1 MRSVKNLVRAG
12 LFLLLF
18 AWVLPLHAQ
27 KKGLSSIRS
36 GDLKPHV
43 KFLASDELEGR
54 DTGKP
59 GLDIAARYLAS
70 MAEAVGLE
78 PMNGEEGYFQHYVI
92 HERAYDRE
100 NSKAVVTSAG
110 HDSLISRDPFYFFS
124 SSHGDHTVLEGEV
137 VFAGYGIHDVEQDY
151 NDFKDLD
158 LEGKIVL
165 IMSRAPMDEQGTEL
179 RFGGQKYSGM
189 MSFRSKLPYIY
200 SQNPKAVLM
209 AYDPKSGM
217 RSLEETSAG
226 MADYLSRSRSLESGG
241 RESSSERARPQMVMI
256 HRNLADLL
264 LRESGKSLEE
274 WQKEIDRDLTPHS
287 FPLEGTTLRIELQ
300 MKHTELVVPNIF
312 GLIEGR
318 DPDLKEE
325 VVLYMAHFD
334 HLGTDGKGG
343 IFNGADDN
351 ASGTAG
357 LIEIAQAYMSEKNP
371 PRRSVGFLWVS
382 AEEIGLYG
390 SQYFTDHPLVPIG
403 NIAAVINLD
412 MIGRTIN
419 PEDMQSSRSGLTI
432 SGGDTVKVI
441 GGLQSSMVMDIN
453 KEVLEEMG
461 MVGNYQYNDRNHPD
475 RYFYRSDHIN
485 FARKD
490 IPVLFYSTGTHRD
503 YHTVDDTEDRLD
515 YAKFEKMVR
524 MGYLVGYRLAGYKG
538 PIEVDNPM
546 SGWEDQSGSR

>member
-1 MRSVKNLVRAG
+1 MRNLFRAG
-12 LFLLLF
+12 QLLLII
-18 AWVLPLHAQ
+18 ALVLPLQAQ
-27 KKGLSSIRS
+27 KKGVSSIQS
-36 GDLKPHV
+36 GDLKPHM

-54 DTGKP
+54 ETGSR
-59 GLDIAARYLAS
+59 GLEIAARYLAS
-70 MAEAVGLE
+70 QAEGLGLE
-78 PMNGEEGYFQHYVI
+78 SVNGEEGYFQHYVI
-92 HERAYDRE
+92 HEKAYDRE
-100 NSKAVVTSAG
+100 NSKAVITTAG

-124 SSHGDHTVLEGEV
+124 SNREDRTVLEGEV

-158 LEGKIVL
+158 IEGKIVL
-165 IMSRAPMDEQGTEL
+165 IMSRAPMDEKGAEL

-217 RSLEETSAG
+217 RSLEEVSAG
-226 MADYLSRSRSLESGG
+226 MTDYLSRSRSLDGEG
-241 RESSSERARPQMVMI
+241 RESSPERARPLMVTI
-256 HRNLADLL
+256 HRNLADLI
-264 LRESGKSLEE
+264 LRESGKNLEE
-274 WQKEIDRDLTPHS
+274 WQREIDRDLTPHS
-287 FPLEGTTLRIELQ
+287 FPLEGTALRIELQ

-312 GLIEGR
+312 GLIEGS
-318 DPDLKEE
+318 DPDLKDE

-343 IFNGADDN
+343 VYNGADDN

-357 LIEIAQAYMSEKNP
+357 LIEIAQAFKNEKKP

-382 AEEIGLYG
+382 AEEIGLFG
-390 SQYFTDHPLVPIG
+390 SQYFADHPLIPID

-412 MIGRTIN
+412 MIGRTKN
-419 PEDMQSSRSGLTI
+419 LEDMQSGRSGLTI

-441 GGLQSSMVMDIN
+441 GGLQSSLVMEIN

-503 YHTVDDTEDRLD
+503 YHTVEDTEDRLD
-515 YAKFEKMVR
+515 YNNFEKMVR
-524 MGYLVGYRLAGYKG
+524 MGYLVGDRLAGYNG

-546 SGWEDQSGSR
+546 SDWEDQSGSR